1 MSPNYVRDALLAN
14 LPPRSRRYQIATGTK
29 YTFNCPA
36 CRHLGH
42 APDTRQRGAIFVNA
56 DGSTGYDCFNCQLRT
71 RQQPDKHLAHK
82 MEQVLGYLGM
92 SEEECRK
99 LRFHISAA
107 LYAKNNGPRIQ
118 KRDLPSGAILIK
130 HLVANP
136 PDDQNFRD
144 VMADLEDMNE
154 EIRDSYYWTAEPGA
168 SGDMNRRYIWFFGT
182 THDPVGWAAK
192 TIDDRDAE
200 DILSDPNIWLFVD
213 DED

>member
-1 MSPNYVRDALLAN
+1 MNNLVRDALMAH
-14 LPPRSRRYQIATGTK
+14 LPPGTRGRPYNGATK
-29 YTFNCPA
+29 YTFDCPG
-36 CRHLGH
+36 CIPRGH
-42 APDTRQRGAIFVNA
+42 SRDRTKRGSVFVNP
-56 DGSTGYDCFNCQLRT
+56 DGSTGYDCFQCQLRT
-71 RQQPDKHLAHK
+71 RQDPNKPLTKK
-82 MEQVLGYLGM
+82 MDELLGYMGM
-92 SEEECRK
+92 SEEDRLK
-99 LRFHISAA
+99 LGFHVGQAIFAR
-107 LYAKNNGPRIQ
+107 NNGPTIK

-144 VMADLEDMNE
+144 VMADLADMSE

-200 DILSDPNIWLFVD
+200 DILSDPNIWLHD
-213 DED
+213 DGDR